1 MFAIDPSIPC
11 HSERPDQV
19 ICILTCTDYNPVQ
32 TSGDLTYRQF
42 HNARKQA
49 DGGPEYYEIPYLG
62 GVTVWHMSRT
72 LSRLSLLQLADREAG
87 TVADHDEWRNRIDQY
102 EPAITSL

>member
-49 DGGPEYYEIPYLG
+49 DGGPEYYEIPYQG
-62 GVTVWHMSRT
+62 GVTEWHMPHIYPVTIASCSWQT
-72 LSRLSLLQLADREAG
+72 GKQVQY
-87 TVADHDEWRNRIDQY
+87 VADHDEWRNRTDQY
-102 EPAITSL
+102 V